1 MVDEDIIRVARWL
14 CVKVNRMLSVLHEH
28 EALEADARV
37 AMRILAI
44 VPLSYDPLDESFIV
58 IEGLL

>member
-1 MVDEDIIRVARWL
+1 
-14 CVKVNRMLSVLHEH
+14 MLSVLHEH